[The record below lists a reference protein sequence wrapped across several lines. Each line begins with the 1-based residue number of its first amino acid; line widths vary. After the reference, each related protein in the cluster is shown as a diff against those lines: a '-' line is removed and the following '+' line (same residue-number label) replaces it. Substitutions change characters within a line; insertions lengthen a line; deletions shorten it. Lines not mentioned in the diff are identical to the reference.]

1 MKILS
6 LILLPLSWLYGFAV
20 WGRNLCYD
28 VGLFK
33 SVRVEVPVISVGNM
47 TAGGTGKTPFVEY
60 LIRYYLNKNKK
71 IAVLS
76 RGYKRKSVG
85 MKIVSDGHSIYGT
98 ALTMGDEPIQIA
110 QKFPNVIV
118 AVDKNRVRVAKI
130 VIQKYKPD
138 LILLDDGF
146 QHRGIVRDLNIVMID
161 SRRSLSEIPMIPAGI
176 RREPITALRRADFI
190 VLTNNSRLSEE
201 TAEEQFQSYG
211 MNVAKVKYKS
221 IGICEFGS
229 MKKIDLKSDVKKK
242 CIAFCGIGNPVPFK
256 DTLDE
261 SGYFVEELL
270 TFSDHH
276 WYDHNDMQAIQNKYD
291 EHKVNYIITT
301 EKDAV
306 RLKSMTLP
314 DSFPIQALYFIE
326 IIVAITEGE
335 KQLHSLLDKTIMKA
349 A

>member
-1 MKILS
+1 MRILS

-20 WGRNLCYD
+20 WARNLCYD

-47 TAGGTGKTPFVEY
+47 TVGGTGKTPFVEY

-76 RGYKRKSVG
+76 RGYKRKSGG
-85 MKIVSDGHSIYGT
+85 MKIVSDGHLIYGT
-98 ALTMGDEPIQIA
+98 ALTMGDEPVQIA
-110 QKFPNVIV
+110 QKFPSVIV
-118 AVDKNRVRVAKI
+118 AVDKNRARVAKI

-176 RREPITALRRADFI
+176 RREPINALRRADFL

-201 TAEEQFQSYG
+201 KAEKKFQSYG
-211 MNVAKVKYKS
+211 MDAAKVQYKPK
-221 IGICEFGS
+221 GIREFGS
-229 MKKIDLKSDVKKK
+229 MKKIDLKSDVKIK

-261 SGYFVEELL
+261 SGFFVEELII
-270 TFSDHH
+270 FSDHH
-276 WYDHNDMQAIQNKYD
+276 RYDLNDMKTIKNKYD

-306 RLKSMTLP
+306 RLKSMSLP
-314 DSFPIQALYFIE
+314 ESFPMKSLYFID
-326 IIVAITEGE
+326 IMAIITEGE
-335 KQLHSLLDKTIMKA
+335 KQLHSILDQTIMKA